1 MGPMEA
7 AVKNSTIV
15 LAMLLA
21 LISGCAARTES
32 FSFSASAQAYCE
44 RDRGTWHAHLGVCE
58 VCP

>member
-1 MGPMEA
+1 MET
-7 AVKNSTIV
+7 AVKKSGIV

-21 LISGCAARTES
+21 LLVGCAGHTGQS
-32 FSFSASAQAYCE
+32 SFSASPQGYCE